1 MSIIVFLILCIVQ
14 GLTEFL
20 PVSSSG
26 HLLLFEQ
33 IFKVT
38 DNLLLLNLFLHL
50 ATLLA
55 VIIVYRKTIIK
66 LIKKPFQPLT
76 YKLLFSTT
84 LTVILAFCYELL
96 NINQIEIYLYGFCFL
111 LTALLLFLTQVSQKN
126 MIMVKAKQLD
136 FPSILAVGIAQG
148 FAVLPGLSRSGTTI
162 ATLMLCGNNE
172 ETSTEYSFLLS
183 IPIII
188 GGFILEL
195 IKVNDFTSIFNSINP
210 TIYIF
215 GFVLT
220 FTVALFSLKFTIN
233 MLKRNKFV
241 YFSIYLLLLGIG
253 VIIYTFI

>member
-1 MSIIVFLILCIVQ
+1 MSIIVFFILCVIQ

-33 IFKVT
+33 IFGIT
-38 DNLLLLNLFLHL
+38 NNLLLLNLFLHL
-50 ATLLA
+50 ATLFA
-55 VIIVYRKTIIK
+55 VLIVYRKTIIK

-76 YKLLFSTT
+76 YKLIFSTL
-84 LTVILAFCYELL
+84 LTVILALCYEFL
-96 NINQIEIYLYGFCFL
+96 NINKIEIYLYGFCFL

-126 MIMVKAKQLD
+126 MITIKAKQLD

-195 IKVNDFTSIFNSINP
+195 IKVDNFSSIFSSINP
-210 TIYIF
+210 LIYIL
-215 GFVLT
+215 GFILT
-220 FTVALFSLKFTIN
+220 FVIALFSLKFTIN
-233 MLKRNKFV
+233 MLKRNKFI